1 MLSRVVAIHDISC
14 VGKCS
19 LTIALPV
26 LSAAGIEC
34 SVLPTAILSTHT
46 GGFSGYT
53 FHDLTGEME
62 PIARHWES
70 LHLPVDAF
78 YTGYLGSLEQTETVR
93 HLIRRL
99 KKEDTLTLV
108 DPAMADNGR
117 LYAGFD
123 GTFVKGM
130 AALCREADVV
140 LPNLTEAAL
149 LLEEPFR
156 ENPSREEVQALLRR
170 LSTLGPKKIILTGVS
185 YVPGKIGA
193 AAYDRES
200 GEFCEYLDE
209 RVEGSFHGTGDL
221 FSSAVLAALLNR
233 RSLPQ
238 SLAIAARFVL
248 QAIRNT
254 VANGT
259 DRRYG
264 VDF

>member
-99 KKEDTLTLV
+99 KKR
-108 DPAMADNGR
+108 G
-117 LYAGFD
+117 YAHAG
-123 GTFVKGM
+123 G
-130 AALCREADVV
+130 
-140 LPNLTEAAL
+140 
-149 LLEEPFR
+149 
-156 ENPSREEVQALLRR
+156 SRHGGQRQAVRW
-170 LSTLGPKKIILTGVS
+170 I
-185 YVPGKIGA
+185 
-193 AAYDRES
+193 
-200 GEFCEYLDE
+200 
-209 RVEGSFHGTGDL
+209 
-221 FSSAVLAALLNR
+221 
-233 RSLPQ
+233 
-238 SLAIAARFVL
+238 
-248 QAIRNT
+248 
-254 VANGT
+254 
-259 DRRYG
+259 
-264 VDF
+264 